1 MSLLVHSRL
10 SARLISDF
18 TSTSLY
24 GVQIEQLFSSG
35 FSLHA
40 EEASDH
46 FNRAA
51 AEALQEQQK
60 AADSHPAALPSSG
73 DPPLDWS
80 IKSAV
85 RFSSPEPFAI
95 AEDAMTVNAG
105 TGNCLSRENCC
116 MLANGRKTRKIAT
129 CFTRAV

>member
-1 MSLLVHSRL
+1 M
-10 SARLISDF
+10 IGDF
-18 TSTSLY
+18 TLTNPH
-24 GVQIEQLFSSG
+24 GMQIERLFSSG

-51 AEALQEQQK
+51 AAALQEQK
-60 AADSHPAALPSSG
+60 AVEPQPAALPSSS

-85 RFSSPEPFAI
+85 RFSSPEPFAV
-95 AEDAMTVNAG
+95 AEDAITVDAG
-105 TGNCLSRENCC
+105 IGS
-116 MLANGRKTRKIAT
+116 
-129 CFTRAV
+129 

>member
-1 MSLLVHSRL
+1 MQIGQPFSSLFVRMITLECMF
-10 SARLISDF
+10 DQQ
-18 TSTSLY
+18 LY
-24 GVQIEQLFSSG
+24 IDQPTLQIEQLFSSG

-51 AEALQEQQK
+51 AAALQEQQK
-60 AADSHPAALPSSG
+60 AVDSQPAALPSSS

-85 RFSSPEPFAI
+85 RFSSTEPFDI

-105 TGNCLSRENCC
+105 TGS
-116 MLANGRKTRKIAT
+116 
-129 CFTRAV
+129 